1 MNTCILKRLASE
13 LKTDLTPNYDKI
25 SVIYGPNSTSV
36 NINNVTFIL
45 SNSYPFSPPSIFI
58 EPFGNNTPS
67 SSVSTTKSL
76 CTLSY
81 PPNNISYYQFMI
93 SSSPRI
99 NRITTMLNNNTCMCC
114 TTISCKN
121 NWMPSH
127 TLKKLMT
134 EIENIKL
141 IKQKTKYIMMTE
153 IVCNDF
159 SRRIHDNVNADIEHV
174 ILGFLY

>member
-45 SNSYPFSPPSIFI
+45 SNSYPFSSPNIFI
-58 EPFGNNTPS
+58 DTFSNALGSAATH
-67 SSVSTTKSL
+67 
-76 CTLSY
+76 
-81 PPNNISYYQFMI
+81 PPNNISYYQYMI

-99 NRITTMLNNNTCMCC
+99 NRITRTLNNNTCMCC

-127 TLKKLMT
+127 NLKKLMA
-134 EIENIKL
+134 EIEKMKL

>member
-1 MNTCILKRLASE
+1 MNTCIVKRLANE
-13 LKTDLTPNYDKI
+13 LKIDLTPNYDKI
-25 SVIYGPNSTSV
+25 SVIYGTNSTSV
-36 NINNVTFIL
+36 AINNVTFVL
-45 SNSYPFSPPSIFI
+45 SNSYPFSSPSIFI
-58 EPFGNNTPS
+58 DTFSNALGSAAT
-67 SSVSTTKSL
+67 
-76 CTLSY
+76 Y
-81 PPNNISYYQFMI
+81 PPNNISYYQYMI

-99 NRITTMLNNNTCMCC
+99 NRITRTLNNNTCMCC

-121 NWMPSH
+121 NWMPSQ
-127 TLKKLMT
+127 TLKKLML
-134 EIENIKL
+134 EIEKMKL